1 MLVDNPSCHGW
12 AVPAYNY
19 KISPPSAELL
29 KAFPDVVL
37 TLNRIYHE
45 SVLAR
50 LRGFGVPLRV
60 HLNSGKSWEVLHI
73 EA

>member
-1 MLVDNPSCHGW
+1 LVDNPACHGW

-19 KISPPSAELL
+19 TISPPSAELL

-37 TLNRIYHE
+37 TLNRIYHQ

-60 HLNSGKSWEVLHI
+60 HLNSGETWEMVNI
-73 EA
+73 GV